1 MTSKKEELLKKAA
14 SDEATSYD
22 LTEAEIL
29 EVASLMALVEQA
41 EAARN
46 FMYSRIVGL
55 IAQRN
60 NVPEGKD
67 VDLNWVDIMQQGAKV
82 AKLVV
87 KDLE

>member
-1 MTSKKEELLKKAA
+1 MTSKKDELLNKAQ
-14 SDEATSYD
+14 EETSYT

-60 NVPEGKD
+60 NVPDGSD
-67 VDLNWVDIMQQGAKV
+67 VDLNWVEIMKEGAKV

-87 KDLE
+87 KG